1 MNSETEEKLDDCLR
15 KAGAGCPINPASM
28 FKNIGGYY
36 CSMCDF
42 CNDLRN
48 IEPASYLGGG
58 DAEFQEWIKEKRKK
72 KAFIMY
78 HNIDDEFVELIV
90 VEKCPVCGHVFT
102 EEEYDELTFW

>member
-1 MNSETEEKLDDCLR
+1 MPSEQDILWKKPKKKIKLSGL
-15 KAGAGCPINPASM
+15 
-28 FKNIGGYY
+28 
-36 CSMCDF
+36 
-42 CNDLRN
+42 
-48 IEPASYLGGG
+48 
-58 DAEFQEWIKEKRKK
+58 KEKRKK

>member
-1 MNSETEEKLDDCLR
+1 
-15 KAGAGCPINPASM
+15 M
-28 FKNIGGYY
+28 FENIGGDH

>member
-1 MNSETEEKLDDCLR
+1 MRILEVITALCAIFAMICGILSLH
-15 KAGAGCPINPASM
+15 PIW
-28 FKNIGGYY
+28 
-36 CSMCDF
+36 
-42 CNDLRN
+42 
-48 IEPASYLGGG
+48 GGG